1 MIDSSQTRAG
11 LIYGIGAYTCW
22 GLLPLYLHLLKAVP
36 PIQVLSHRVVWSL
49 LLLMVIVLAT
59 RRLRPLLAVARG
71 RTLLMLTASATLI
84 AINWFTYIWA
94 VGNAHIVEASLGYF
108 INPLLNVALGL
119 VLLGERLDRLQT
131 MAITLAGIGV
141 AILAATGGGAL
152 WIPLALA
159 LSFAF
164 YGLIRKVVAID
175 ALGGLTVETA
185 ILGPFALALLL
196 YAGGS
201 GDAAFGQD
209 RTLDWLLVL
218 AGPVTAVPLLL
229 FAAGAKRLRYT
240 TMGLLQFIGPT
251 LQFLLAVLVYGET
264 VRPTQLATFALIWVG
279 CGLYAWS
286 SVRAARRLKTAGA

>member
-1 MIDSSQTRAG
+1 MTDSPQTRAG

-36 PIQVLSHRVVWSL
+36 PVQVLSHRVVWSL
-49 LLLMVIVLAT
+49 LLLVVIVLAT

-131 MAITLAGIGV
+131 MAITLAGVGV

-164 YGLIRKVVAID
+164 YGLIRKVVTID
-175 ALGGLTVETA
+175 ALGGLTIETA

-196 YAGGS
+196 YAGGN

-209 RTLDWLLVL
+209 RTLDWLLIL

-251 LQFLLAVLVYGET
+251 LQFLVAVLVYGET
-264 VRPTQLATFALIWVG
+264 VRPAQLATFALIWVG

-286 SVRAARRLKTAGA
+286 SVRAARRVRAPAA